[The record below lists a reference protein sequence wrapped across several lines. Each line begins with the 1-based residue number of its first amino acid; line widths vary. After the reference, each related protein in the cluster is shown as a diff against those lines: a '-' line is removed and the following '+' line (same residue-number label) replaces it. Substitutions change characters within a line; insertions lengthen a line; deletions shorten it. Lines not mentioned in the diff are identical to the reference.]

1 MKTGEGLEQ
10 KLFLEINCSL
20 FMDQVEEIKNRLNI
34 IDIVKDYIKL
44 EKAGANHRALCPFHS
59 DKKPSL
65 FVSSSKQIWKCF
77 GCGAGGDI
85 YEFIKKIEGVEFAEA
100 LEILA
105 QKAGVELKR
114 VSPEAISRKKRLY
127 DLCDLTGKF
136 FQKQLTH
143 SHAGKKAHKYLI
155 EKRGISEESI
165 DIWRLGYAPDKWRSL
180 SRFLTSRG
188 FTREEI
194 RRTGL
199 AVLNNKGN
207 FYDRFRGRIMFPIFD
222 LHGRII
228 GFGGRVFKRMG
239 EEKTAKY
246 VNTSNTPLYNKSRV
260 LYGLDKAKMAVR
272 QNNACIVVEG
282 YTDVILSHQTGIEN
296 VVASSGTA
304 LTDYQLR
311 ILKRYTNRLQFSFD
325 MDSAGGAATRRGIAL
340 AQRKG
345 FDIEV
350 LLMPGSHDPA
360 DVIKDDPGE
369 WKKIIEDAKEILE
382 YYFDTT
388 FSEFDPDEP
397 QEKKK
402 IAEVLLP
409 VIKRVPNEIVRF
421 HWIQKLAE
429 RLKVTEYSVERELK
443 KIKLKEASGP
453 DKNPEEQGEESE
465 EEERT
470 REEMMEDQ
478 LLYFFIQDPEAIN
491 VLKEEDME
499 FFTPEGVELF
509 TTLKKNDFDLEQL
522 QKELSPS
529 LFQKLQIALLEKEVR
544 GEMEEVSEEV
554 KKCVAAV
561 KNLRRKKELRAL
573 SERLKQA
580 EKQGDEPKVK
590 LLTEEFNKLSKQI
603 ENING

>member
-1 MKTGEGLEQ
+1 
-10 KLFLEINCSL
+10 
-20 FMDQVEEIKNRLNI
+20 MDQVEEIKNRLNI
-34 IDIVKDYIKL
+34 IDVVRDYIKL

-65 FVSSSKQIWKCF
+65 FVSPSKQIWKCF
-77 GCGAGGDI
+77 GCGAGGDV
-85 YEFIKKIEGVEFAEA
+85 YEFIKKIEGVEFVEA

-127 DLCDLTGKF
+127 DLCDLAGRF

-143 SHAGKKAHKYLI
+143 SYVGKKAQKYLI
-155 EKRGISEESI
+155 EKRGINQQSI
-165 DIWRLGYAPDKWRSL
+165 DVWRLGYAPDKWRSL

-194 RRTGL
+194 RKTGL
-199 AVLNNKGN
+199 AVLNKKGN
-207 FYDRFRGRIMFPIFD
+207 FYDRFRGRIIFPVFD

-228 GFGGRVFKRMG
+228 GFGGRVFKRM
-239 EEKTAKY
+239 EDEKAAKY

-260 LYGLDKAKMAVR
+260 LYGLNRSKMAVR
-272 QNNACIVVEG
+272 QADACIVAEG
-282 YTDVILSHQTGIEN
+282 YTDVILSHQAGVEN
-296 VVASSGTA
+296 IVASSGTA

-311 ILKRYTNRLQFSFD
+311 ILQRYTNRLQFSFD
-325 MDSAGGAATRRGIAL
+325 MDSAGSAATKRGIAL

-350 LLMPGSHDPA
+350 LLLPAGHDPA
-360 DVIKDDPGE
+360 DVIEQDPE
-369 WKKIIEDAKEILE
+369 KWKEIISQAKGILE

-388 FSEFDPDEP
+388 FDKFDSDTP
-397 QEKKK
+397 QGKKE
-402 IAEVLLP
+402 IAKVLLP

-421 HWIQKLAE
+421 HWVQELAE
-429 RLKVTEYSVERELK
+429 RLKVTEYSIERELE
-443 KIKLKEASGP
+443 KIKLKESAGP
-453 DKNPEEQGEESE
+453 DTETEEDESE
-465 EEERT
+465 KDENKS

-478 LLYFFIQDPEAIN
+478 LLYFFVQDPETIK
-491 VLKEEDME
+491 VLKEPDME
-499 FFTPEGVELF
+499 FFSPEGVELF
-509 TTLKKNDFDLEQL
+509 TGLKKNDFDLEQL
-522 QKELSPS
+522 EKELSPA
-529 LFQKLQIALLEKEVR
+529 LLQKVQIALLEKEVK
-544 GEMEEVSEEV
+544 GQLENVEKEV
-554 KKCVAAV
+554 KKCIAV
-561 KNLRRKKELRAL
+561 IKNIKKKRKLKAL

-580 EKQGDEPKVK
+580 ERQGDESGVK